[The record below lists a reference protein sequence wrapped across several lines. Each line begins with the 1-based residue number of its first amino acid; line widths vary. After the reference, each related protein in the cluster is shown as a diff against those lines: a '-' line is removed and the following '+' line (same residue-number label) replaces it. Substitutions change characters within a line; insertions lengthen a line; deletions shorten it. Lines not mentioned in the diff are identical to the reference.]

1 MGTQVLL
8 GLTLNSLFIFY
19 NPKHFRLGA
28 DAASWRF
35 DCCPGPSVMV
45 IVISNNVWP
54 PSSPKGDVSQW
65 ALEYELTHWVNLA
78 FKIRPVYYSVLQHL
92 VQPTWTAQVF
102 MSLICIVNRSS
113 LQFTSVL
120 PLCCYGKVLHFMM
133 EKNRLQKQTYTQW
146 KCVAMPNIGIVQLIV
161 NQRQTKREI
170 AATLVFAQTGPA
182 QTIPEPEVRSIFSP
196 PPLIAYDVILF
207 KQPFHDLFK

>member
-1 MGTQVLL
+1 MPLAGGSTAVP
-8 GLTLNSLFIFY
+8 GL
-19 NPKHFRLGA
+19 
-28 DAASWRF
+28 
-35 DCCPGPSVMV
+35 SVMV

-133 EKNRLQKQTYTQW
+133 KKKQ
-146 KCVAMPNIGIVQLIV
+146 I
-161 NQRQTKREI
+161 TKANLHTVKMRCN
-170 AATLVFAQTGPA
+170 AKHRCRATHCKPETNKTGDSSNA
-182 QTIPEPEVRSIFSP
+182 SVCTDRAGANHSRARGKINFQ